1 MFGLIK
7 KIFLGLIAGL
17 INGSNHTKCVL
28 LSNHRGM
35 IQPSLINLHSNKYS
49 QEFHYYSFTV
59 KVDRYIGSCNTLMT
73 CLITY
78 EFQIKQ

>member
-7 KIFLGLIAGL
+7 KIFVGLIAGL
-17 INGSNHTKCVL
+17 INGSNHAKCVL